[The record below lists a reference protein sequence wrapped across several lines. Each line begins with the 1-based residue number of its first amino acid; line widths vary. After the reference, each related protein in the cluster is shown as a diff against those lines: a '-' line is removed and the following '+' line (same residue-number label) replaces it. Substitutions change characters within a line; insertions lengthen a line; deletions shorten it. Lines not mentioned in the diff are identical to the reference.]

1 MRTLGLSP
9 SNYDLHIN
17 FPGGTP
23 VDGPSA
29 GIAMAT
35 AIASAMRGIPVDH
48 EIAMTGEVS
57 IHGRVKPIGGVLA
70 KVEAAFQAGAKKVII
85 PQDNWQSLFDSI
97 EGLKVIPVQSVT
109 EVFRHV
115 FGEELT
121 SDLPVHTPIETFRP
135 SQSSLLQ
142 ADGTHN
148 GTISDT
154 GSC

>member
-1 MRTLGLSP
+1 M
-9 SNYDLHIN
+9 
-17 FPGGTP
+17 
-23 VDGPSA
+23 
-29 GIAMAT
+29 
-35 AIASAMRGIPVDH
+35 
-48 EIAMTGEVS
+48 
-57 IHGRVKPIGGVLA
+57 
-70 KVEAAFQAGAKKVII
+70 II
-85 PQDNWQSLFDSI
+85 PQDNWQALFDSI

-115 FGEELT
+115 FGEEMT
-121 SDLPVHTPIETFRP
+121 SDLPVHAPIETFRP